1 MLELAPKSW
10 LSWDF
15 DVLENGET
23 VAEVDISAWRE
34 RAEIMVQGKPHRV
47 YRDGMTGPF
56 LLEADGEEIARA
68 VKDSAFTSSFTV
80 EHAGRE
86 YALRKVSWWGGTF
99 ALIEGDRELGRMF
112 SVAFFSHRGQA
123 EFPKTMPL
131 AVRVFLTW
139 LVMIMWKRETE
150 AAASSSA
157 SAASAG

>member
-1 MLELAPKSW
+1 MLELVPKSW

-23 VAEVDISAWRE
+23 VAQVDMSSWRE
-34 RAEIMVQGKPHRV
+34 RGEITVLGKPHKV

-56 LLEADGEEIARA
+56 LLEADGAVVARA
-68 VKDSAFTSSFTV
+68 IKDSAFTSSFTI
-80 EHAGRE
+80 EHAGRD
-86 YALRKVSWWGGTF
+86 YVLGKTSWLGGTF
-99 ALIEGDRELGRMF
+99 ALMEGERERGRMN

-123 EFPKTMPL
+123 NFPETLPL

-139 LVMIMWKRETE
+139 LVMIMWKRDTE
-150 AAASSSA
+150 SAGASSA